1 MIKFFSKVLFLFLI
15 TIVLLAIYLT
25 YFGLKTNNFND
36 LIKSKAN
43 EVNRNVKLGFKET
56 KIYLN
61 PLQLDLTIKLE
72 NSKILIKDSEII
84 LSKLDL
90 FLPLRSLFT
99 SNFILKRAEIA
110 FVKNDIKDLTKV
122 TNIFLPRIINK
133 QLNKIFLKG
142 NLQGEFIVPFD
153 VDGSIGKNYGF
164 SGKILNASIN
174 ATKEFPIKNLT
185 AEINHIKDSN
195 KDIFTIKIKKGSI
208 FDLQFS
214 DSEINLSRESSVFK
228 IKSLLRTSGKFD
240 FNEIKKVSSLFDL
253 NINNLK
259 DVNGNANLKTKVTFD
274 LSKNLKIKNLFYST
288 SGNINY
294 IEIQTEEKSIIKDYL
309 PDYNPKIIIKDAKI
323 EITNSKANQML
334 ELNGFIKVKNHFDS
348 IKIKEIYN
356 YNKKNFDFKGVVDL
370 TNSKV
375 KITQLNYLK
384 EAGKK
389 SEINFDINFVID
401 KYYNI
406 KSLNFL
412 NGKSKI
418 NLSDI
423 KLNQKFQLLDFKNF
437 KTITF
442 KNKIKNNDF
451 SIKKGEKIIIYG
463 EIYDAEPLLKSLYK
477 KSKKKNLSDTF
488 KSEVK
493 INFNNAFTGTQ
504 DDIFN
509 FSMIASI
516 KNGSYEKFTLKG
528 NFSENEIIEISL
540 YQIDKNTK
548 ILQVISDRAR
558 PFVKN
563 FDFIK
568 GFEDGK
574 LEYES
579 TITKESSV
587 SILKI
592 FDFKVSQVPALAKLL
607 TLASLQGIADTLS
620 GEGISFDTFEM
631 ESITKGNWIDIN
643 ETYASGPAISILLD
657 GYVDKGKLVS
667 LRGTL
672 VPARTINSI
681 ISSIPIVG
689 EILVGKK
696 TGEGVFGVSFKMKGP
711 PKNIKTTV
719 NPIKT
724 LTPRFIVRAVEKMK
738 KKKKDKTK

>member
-240 FNEIKKVSSLFDL
+240 FNEIKKASSLFDL

-259 DVNGNANLKTKVTFD
+259 DVNGNANLKTKVAFD

>member
-99 SNFILKRAEIA
+99 SSFILKRAEIA
-110 FVKNDIKDLTKV
+110 FAKNDIKDLTKV

-259 DVNGNANLKTKVTFD
+259 DVSGNANLKTKVTFD

-389 SEINFDINFVID
+389 SEISFDINFVID

-504 DDIFN
+504 DVIFN

-643 ETYASGPAISILLD
+643 ETYASGPAISILLN

-724 LTPRFIVRAVEKMK
+724 LTPRFIVRAFEKMK